1 MKNRDNYPVKKTDT
15 EWREQLSA
23 NEYKILRE
31 KGTEY
36 PFTGLYNNHFDKGT
50 YVCKGCD
57 ALLYDSKNKFDS
69 ACGWPSYDKAI
80 PGAITY
86 IKDNSHGMIRTEIV
100 CSSCGCHQGHVFD
113 DGPTSTGRRY
123 CVNSASINF
132 RPKEK

>member
-57 ALLYDSKNKFDS
+57 ALLYDSKINLIVP
-69 ACGWPSYDKAI
+69 AAGQA
-80 PGAITY
+80 T
-86 IKDNSHGMIRTEIV
+86 IKQFLEQLHT
-100 CSSCGCHQGHVFD
+100 
-113 DGPTSTGRRY
+113 
-123 CVNSASINF
+123 
-132 RPKEK
+132 